1 MLRKKFLIHR
11 RDDVDHGVA
20 DGDGVQRGR
29 FHDFITLDG
38 VNHPESHRECTR
50 LKSQIRER
58 APIMKVKTLT
68 AQLKK
73 ASSLSAQTV
82 ADRLVALRA
91 ERDFSQARLAEL
103 AGVDRKTINRIE
115 NGHFSP
121 SLDTLTRLSV
131 VLKCRLG
138 DLVDPQRSKR

>member
-1 MLRKKFLIHR
+1 
-11 RDDVDHGVA
+11 
-20 DGDGVQRGR
+20 
-29 FHDFITLDG
+29 
-38 VNHPESHRECTR
+38 
-50 LKSQIRER
+50 
-58 APIMKVKTLT
+58 MKAKTLT

-91 ERDFSQARLAEL
+91 ERGFSQAHLAEL

-131 VLKCRLG
+131 VLKCRLA
-138 DLVDPQRSKR
+138 DLVEAKRSKR

>member
-1 MLRKKFLIHR
+1 
-11 RDDVDHGVA
+11 
-20 DGDGVQRGR
+20 
-29 FHDFITLDG
+29 
-38 VNHPESHRECTR
+38 
-50 LKSQIRER
+50 
-58 APIMKVKTLT
+58 MKAKTLT

-82 ADRLVALRA
+82 ADRLVAFRA
-91 ERDFSQARLAEL
+91 ERGFSQARLAEL

-131 VLKCRLG
+131 VLKCRLA
-138 DLVDPQRSKR
+138 DLVEAKRSKR

>member
-1 MLRKKFLIHR
+1 
-11 RDDVDHGVA
+11 
-20 DGDGVQRGR
+20 
-29 FHDFITLDG
+29 
-38 VNHPESHRECTR
+38 
-50 LKSQIRER
+50 
-58 APIMKVKTLT
+58 MKAKTLT

-91 ERDFSQARLAEL
+91 ERGFSQARLAEL

-131 VLKCRLG
+131 VLKCRLA
-138 DLVDPQRSKR
+138 DLVEARRSKR

>member
-1 MLRKKFLIHR
+1 
-11 RDDVDHGVA
+11 
-20 DGDGVQRGR
+20 
-29 FHDFITLDG
+29 
-38 VNHPESHRECTR
+38 
-50 LKSQIRER
+50 
-58 APIMKVKTLT
+58 MKAKTLT

-91 ERDFSQARLAEL
+91 ERGFSQARLAEL

-131 VLKCRLG
+131 VLKCRLA
-138 DLVDPQRSKR
+138 DLVETKRSKR

>member
-1 MLRKKFLIHR
+1 
-11 RDDVDHGVA
+11 
-20 DGDGVQRGR
+20 
-29 FHDFITLDG
+29 
-38 VNHPESHRECTR
+38 
-50 LKSQIRER
+50 
-58 APIMKVKTLT
+58 MKAKMLT

-73 ASSLSAQTV
+73 ASSLSAKTV

-91 ERDFSQARLAEL
+91 ERGFSQARLAEL

-131 VLKCRLG
+131 VLKCRLA
-138 DLVDPQRSKR
+138 DLVETKHSKR

>member
-1 MLRKKFLIHR
+1 
-11 RDDVDHGVA
+11 
-20 DGDGVQRGR
+20 
-29 FHDFITLDG
+29 
-38 VNHPESHRECTR
+38 
-50 LKSQIRER
+50 
-58 APIMKVKTLT
+58 MKAKTLT

-91 ERDFSQARLAEL
+91 ERGFSQARLAEL

-131 VLKCRLG
+131 VLKCRLA
-138 DLVDPQRSKR
+138 DLVEAKRSER

>member
-1 MLRKKFLIHR
+1 MP
-11 RDDVDHGVA
+11 A
-20 DGDGVQRGR
+20 
-29 FHDFITLDG
+29 
-38 VNHPESHRECTR
+38 
-50 LKSQIRER
+50 
-58 APIMKVKTLT
+58 KTLT

-91 ERDFSQARLAEL
+91 ERGFSQARLAEL

-131 VLKCRLG
+131 VLKCRLA
-138 DLVDPQRSKR
+138 DLLDAKRSKR

>member
-1 MLRKKFLIHR
+1 
-11 RDDVDHGVA
+11 
-20 DGDGVQRGR
+20 
-29 FHDFITLDG
+29 
-38 VNHPESHRECTR
+38 
-50 LKSQIRER
+50 
-58 APIMKVKTLT
+58 MKAKTLT

-91 ERDFSQARLAEL
+91 ERGFSQARLAEL
-103 AGVDRKTINRIE
+103 AGVDRKTINIIE

-131 VLKCRLG
+131 VLKCRLA
-138 DLVDPQRSKR
+138 DLVEAKRSKR

>member
-1 MLRKKFLIHR
+1 
-11 RDDVDHGVA
+11 
-20 DGDGVQRGR
+20 
-29 FHDFITLDG
+29 
-38 VNHPESHRECTR
+38 
-50 LKSQIRER
+50 
-58 APIMKVKTLT
+58 MKAKMLT

-91 ERDFSQARLAEL
+91 ERSFSQARLAEL

-131 VLKCRLG
+131 VLKCRLA
-138 DLVDPQRSKR
+138 DLVEAKRSKR